1 MFITCQEC
9 NTTYRLDE
17 KLLKPAGS
25 KVRCSQCQFVFVAR
39 PPAPEPSAPDVLEPP
54 VSAPWVDQAE
64 AQPAAAATDTFGG
77 QELEGIDLAEFD
89 ALLEQDPAFGP
100 EPGADA
106 MLPAAERSEV
116 DSALDE
122 LDSVDLD
129 FDFETALEPEE
140 DSRDL
145 ELSAGDDAEEIDL
158 DMDFNIFDDDTLVG
172 EKEMLTNPD
181 AASLNS
187 MDAPV
192 AEKQEVL
199 AAEHGAP
206 GAEPAFDDMDLDLDF
221 DLDSDSQMQVEDEK
235 PPVDQTQ
242 TQKSP
247 MKDDLELGDLDLELE
262 EDSDQPAEIT
272 EEPELSLDDDN
283 LPDPAESMP
292 EEMIVDDR
300 NKADDVDEASDLD
313 LDFDLDLDLE
323 SDQPDAS
330 ANTLPVKPVELAP
343 EQPEAAK
350 ASFDDLDDLDLSDLD
365 TLMTTTGDLPAGQ
378 DQDESDPDLDLD
390 LDMDLE
396 LGSDLDAASTDTSA
410 SPKAQAVAEE
420 VEDLDFS
427 LDAEEDNSAASSL
440 DPGDTLAEEEI
451 DLSDIEQMLGS
462 DGAEVKKA
470 GKYVQPREENLGMGD
485 DDAIDIAEIESA
497 IDDASM
503 ISERKSSDDTL
514 DDQELVLDLD
524 FNFDKPFKETA
535 GDLEHAPAGDAGSSS
550 AESLEFDLEMEL
562 EGAPDSKGRKID
574 ADDDELDLSDF
585 GDLIEEDTNRK
596 GNSEIINSGDIELE
610 FQLEGDGDDPE
621 SNAKAAPVK
630 RPAAKAPA
638 KTSSSTTDS
647 LLAESKPVASPRPMP
662 FRTKKKTSKSLIALF
677 ILLMIGVSG
686 YGLYYAVMEKGI
698 AIPYVGDYVKQ
709 VSDYFNPG
717 PTDPDGILNLSTL
730 DINNKFIDH
739 EEAGRLFVITGKV
752 RNGYSTSR
760 DRIRVEGKL
769 FTTGKVLAETALS
782 YAGFVINDQDLA
794 SLPISEISR
803 RLNSPPQGSSVETAV
818 GPGQNLGFM
827 LVFSNLPPVDQL
839 DQFEIALIS
848 SAPRQ

>member
-25 KVRCSQCQFVFVAR
+25 KVRCSQCQFVFVAQ
-39 PPAPEPSAPDVLEPP
+39 PPSPEPSAPAVLEPS
-54 VSAPWVDQAE
+54 VQAPWMDE
-64 AQPAAAATDTFGG
+64 AQPTAEATDTFGG

-100 EPGADA
+100 EPGVDA
-106 MLPAAERSEV
+106 ILPAAEQSEV

-140 DSRDL
+140 DSRDV
-145 ELSAGDDAEEIDL
+145 ELTAKDAAEEIDL
-158 DMDFNIFDDDTLVG
+158 DMDFNIFDDDPLVG

-192 AEKQEVL
+192 AEKQDVL
-199 AAEHGAP
+199 APGGGGAP
-206 GAEPAFDDMDLDLDF
+206 DAEPALDDMDLDLDF
-221 DLDSDSQMQVEDEK
+221 DLDSESQAQAEDEK
-235 PPVDQTQ
+235 VSVVEAQTH
-242 TQKSP
+242 KPP
-247 MKDDLELGDLDLELE
+247 MKDDLELGDLDFELE
-262 EDSDQPAEIT
+262 EDSDQPAQIT
-272 EEPELSLDDDN
+272 EEPELSLDDDR
-283 LPDPAESMP
+283 LPDPDESMP
-292 EEMIVDDR
+292 EEMVVDDR
-300 NKADDVDEASDLD
+300 HKADDASDLD

-330 ANTLPVKPVELAP
+330 PNTPSAKPMELAP
-343 EQPEAAK
+343 EQVEAAQ
-350 ASFDDLDDLDLSDLD
+350 ASFDDIDDLDLSDLD
-365 TLMTTTGDLPAGQ
+365 TLMTTTGDVRT
-378 DQDESDPDLDLD
+378 DQDRDESDLDLD

-396 LGSDLDAASTDTSA
+396 LDSDPDSA
-410 SPKAQAVAEE
+410 SSDASASDVAAAPRSQEVSEE
-420 VEDLDFS
+420 IEDLDFS
-427 LDAEEDNSAASSL
+427 LDAEEDNIATSSS

-462 DGAEVKKA
+462 DSAEVKKA
-470 GKYVQPREENLGMGD
+470 ERYVQPREENLGMGD

-503 ISERKSSDDTL
+503 IPERKNLDDNL

-535 GDLEHAPAGDAGSSS
+535 GDLEGAGGAGGSS

-562 EGAPDSKGRKID
+562 EGAPVSKARQID

-585 GDLIEEDTNRK
+585 GDLVEEDTNRTS
-596 GNSEIINSGDIELE
+596 NSEIINSGDIELE
-610 FQLEGDGDDPE
+610 FQLEGDGEEQE
-621 SNAKAAPVK
+621 SNVKAAPVK
-630 RPAAKAPA
+630 RPAVKAPE
-638 KTSSSTTDS
+638 KTSFAAADPLS
-647 LLAESKPVASPRPMP
+647 AQSKPIAPKPKP
-662 FRTKKKTSKSLIALF
+662 FRTKKKTSKSLVALL
-677 ILLMIGVSG
+677 ILFMLGGSG
-686 YGLYYAVMEKGI
+686 YGLYYAVMEKGVV
-698 AIPYVGDYVKQ
+698 IPYVSDYVKKAI
-709 VSDYFNPG
+709 DYYNPG
-717 PTDPDGILNLSTL
+717 PIDPDGILNLSTL
-730 DINNKFIDH
+730 DINNKFIDN
-739 EEAGRLFVITGKV
+739 EEAGRLFVITGQV
-752 RNGYSTSR
+752 RNSYSTSR
-760 DRIRVEGKL
+760 DKIRLEGKL
-769 FTTGKVLAETALS
+769 YTTGKVLAETAHC

-794 SLPISEISR
+794 SLPISEINR

-827 LVFSNLPPVDQL
+827 LVFANLPPVDQL
-839 DQFEIALIS
+839 DQFDIALIS

>member
-54 VSAPWVDQAE
+54 VSAPWMNQAE
-64 AQPAAAATDTFGG
+64 AQPAAAADTFGG

-89 ALLEQDPAFGP
+89 ALLEQDPAFEP

-106 MLPAAERSEV
+106 MLPAAEHSEA

-140 DSRDL
+140 DSRDV
-145 ELSAGDDAEEIDL
+145 ELSAGGDAEEIDL

-199 AAEHGAP
+199 AAERGAP
-206 GAEPAFDDMDLDLDF
+206 DAEPAFDDMDLDLDF
-221 DLDSDSQMQVEDEK
+221 DLDSDSQMPVEAEK
-235 PPVDQTQ
+235 LPLDPAQ

-272 EEPELSLDDDN
+272 EEPELSLDDDK
-283 LPDPAESMP
+283 LSEPDKSMP
-292 EEMIVDDR
+292 EEMIVDDH
-300 NKADDVDEASDLD
+300 NKADDASDLD
-313 LDFDLDLDLE
+313 LNFDLDLDLE

-330 ANTLPVKPVELAP
+330 ANTFAAKPVELAP
-343 EQPEAAK
+343 EQAEAAK

-378 DQDESDPDLDLD
+378 DQDESDLDLD

-396 LGSDLDAASTDTSA
+396 LDSDLDAASTDTSA
-410 SPKAQAVAEE
+410 SPEAQAVAEE

-427 LDAEEDNSAASSL
+427 LDTEDDNSAASSL

-462 DGAEVKKA
+462 DSAEVKKA
-470 GKYVQPREENLGMGD
+470 GKYAQPREENLDMGD

-503 ISERKSSDDTL
+503 ISERKNPDDTL

-535 GDLEHAPAGDAGSSS
+535 GDLELAASGGAGSSS

-562 EGAPDSKGRKID
+562 EGAPESKARKID

-596 GNSEIINSGDIELE
+596 SNSEIINSGDIELE
-610 FQLEGDGDDPE
+610 FQLEGDSDDQE

-638 KTSSSTTDS
+638 KTSSSATDS

-662 FRTKKKTSKSLIALF
+662 FRTKKKTSKSLIALL
-677 ILLMIGVSG
+677 ILLMIGASG

-709 VSDYFNPG
+709 ASDYFNPG

-760 DRIRVEGKL
+760 DKIRVEGKL

-782 YAGFVINDQDLA
+782 YAGFEVNDQDLA
-794 SLPISEISR
+794 SLPIAEINR

-827 LVFSNLPPVDQL
+827 LVFSNLPPAEQL

>member
-39 PPAPEPSAPDVLEPP
+39 RPSPEPSAHAALEPA
-54 VSAPWVDQAE
+54 VQAPWMDE

-100 EPGADA
+100 EPGVEST
-106 MLPAAERSEV
+106 LPAAEQSEV

-140 DSRDL
+140 DSRDV
-145 ELSAGDDAEEIDL
+145 ESTVEDAAEEIDL

-199 AAEHGAP
+199 AANGGAP
-206 GAEPAFDDMDLDLDF
+206 DAEPAFDDMDLDLDF
-221 DLDSDSQMQVEDEK
+221 DLDSDSQTQAEDEK
-235 PPVDQTQ
+235 VVEAQ

-247 MKDDLELGDLDLELE
+247 MKDDLELGDLDFELE

-272 EEPELSLDDDN
+272 EEPELSLDDDR
-283 LPDPAESMP
+283 LPSPDESMP
-292 EEMIVDDR
+292 EEVVVDDR
-300 NKADDVDEASDLD
+300 NKADESSD

-323 SDQPDAS
+323 SDEPDAS
-330 ANTLPVKPVELAP
+330 PNTLTAKPVGLAP
-343 EQPEAAK
+343 EQAGAAQ
-350 ASFDDLDDLDLSDLD
+350 ASFDDIDDLDLSDLD
-365 TLMTTTGDLPAGQ
+365 TLMTTTGDVRTGQ
-378 DQDESDPDLDLD
+378 DRDESDLD

-396 LGSDLDAASTDTSA
+396 LDSDLNVASSDAPAA
-410 SPKAQAVAEE
+410 PRAQKVAEE
-420 VEDLDFS
+420 NEDLDFS
-427 LDAEEDNSAASSL
+427 LDADEDNTATSSS

-462 DGAEVKKA
+462 DSAEVKKA
-470 GKYVQPREENLGMGD
+470 GRYVQPREENLGMGD

-503 ISERKSSDDTL
+503 IPGRKTFDDTL

-524 FNFDKPFKETA
+524 FNFDKPFKETT
-535 GDLEHAPAGDAGSSS
+535 GDLEGASAGGAGASS

-562 EGAPDSKGRKID
+562 EGAPASKPRQID

-585 GDLIEEDTNRK
+585 GDLMEEDTNRK
-596 GNSEIINSGDIELE
+596 SNSEIINSGDIELE
-610 FQLEGDGDDPE
+610 FQLEGDGEEQE
-621 SNAKAAPVK
+621 SNVKAVPVK
-630 RPAAKAPA
+630 RSVAKVPE
-638 KTSSSTTDS
+638 KPSSSATDS
-647 LLAESKPVASPRPMP
+647 LLAESKPIASPKPKP
-662 FRTKKKTSKSLIALF
+662 FRTKKKTSKSLIALL
-677 ILLMIGVSG
+677 ILLMLGGSG

-717 PTDPDGILNLSTL
+717 PIDPDGILNLSTL
-730 DINNKFIDH
+730 DINSKFVDN

-752 RNGYSTSR
+752 RNSYSTSR
-760 DRIRVEGKL
+760 DKIRVEGKL
-769 FTTGKVLAETALS
+769 YTTGKVLAETGQS

-794 SLPISEISR
+794 SLPISEINR

-827 LVFSNLPPVDQL
+827 LVFANLPPVDQL
-839 DQFEIALIS
+839 DQFDIVLIS